1 MYASLW
7 VVGLVGV
14 QHWLLLSRCCIRPAL
29 CCLSI
34 WSVFDLFSV
43 PLACSQ
49 DSVREGVMAFVKII
63 TFLNNCAAQD
73 VVPSSSCSLGRAG
86 TVKDFKWLN
95 HASAAYIVLSNGG
108 LLCHGSLGEG
118 LKDVMENVDAGPC
131 LFLILFLLHLNLRHI
146 SWTAAMTFLVCEIC
160 HVLH

>member
-1 MYASLW
+1 
-7 VVGLVGV
+7 
-14 QHWLLLSRCCIRPAL
+14 
-29 CCLSI
+29 
-34 WSVFDLFSV
+34 V

-49 DSVREGVMAFVKII
+49 ASVREGVMAFVKIL

-73 VVPSSSCSLGRAG
+73 VVPSSSCSLGQAG

-146 SWTAAMTFLVCEIC
+146 S
-160 HVLH
+160 